1 MAVRIEVYFVS
12 VVEKEI
18 VLGCELHSN
27 VLDLILA
34 LATLKSKLGDFR
46 LQATGF

>member
-18 VLGCELHSN
+18 VLGCELHAN

-34 LATLKSKLGDFR
+34 LATLKSKLGDFHLR
-46 LQATGF
+46 ATGF